1 MIHTQI
7 IQNLKYPRNCQII
20 QNLKYPHP
28 RNCQI
33 IQNLKYPHPRNCQ
46 NQYQDF
52 NQELHS
58 HSLSKHQISTKQSK
72 TFKLIISSKQ
82 ARRIGPTDHMSDQES
97 RFTIKIS
104 NIQKPIKNPRTL
116 KLIISRRENQMVLTR
131 LFK

>member
-1 MIHTQI
+1 MPLSKPLSPLSSLST
-7 IQNLKYPRNCQII
+7 NLTTRNCQII
-20 QNLKYPHP
+20 
-28 RNCQI
+28 R
-33 IQNLKYPHPRNCQ
+33 NLKYPHPRNCQ

-52 NQELHS
+52 KIQPRAALTIRTSNIH
-58 HSLSKHQISTKQSK
+58 KTIKNIQINY
-72 TFKLIISSKQ
+72 IKQ